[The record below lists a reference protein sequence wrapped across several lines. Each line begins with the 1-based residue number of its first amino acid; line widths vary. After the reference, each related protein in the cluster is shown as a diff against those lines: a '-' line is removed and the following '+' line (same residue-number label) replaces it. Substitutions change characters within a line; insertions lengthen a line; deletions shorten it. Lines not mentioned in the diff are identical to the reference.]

1 MRYTCWTES
10 WDARALAEGPTVGGA
25 VGGTVTLAPSVE
37 ASFAWEDG
45 PAVLPPSGAEGAGV
59 ALTSGAGA
67 EGAGVLLPT
76 GAGTEG
82 AGVLL
87 PSGGEGAGVLLPSG
101 AGAEGVGVDGGGTI
115 VSQPVSEGW
124 GVGFATR
131 AWGSVW
137 SLVASQ
143 SPAPAKIDKIA
154 PDRMSFRQSNAA
166 SRSGCQ
172 SGD

>member
-1 MRYTCWTES
+1 MT
-10 WDARALAEGPTVGGA
+10 L
-25 VGGTVTLAPSVE
+25 TLAPSVE

-45 PAVLPPSGAEGAGV
+45 PAVLLPSGTEGAGV
-59 ALTSGAGA
+59 APSSGAGA
-67 EGAGVLLPT
+67 EGTGVLLPT

-101 AGAEGVGVDGGGTI
+101 AGAEGVGGGGTTAC
-115 VSQPVSEGW
+115 QPVSEGW

-131 AWGSVW
+131 AWGSEW

-143 SPAPAKIDKIA
+143 SPAPTKIDKIA
-154 PDRMSFRQSNAA
+154 PDRISFRQSNAA